1 MSDNS
6 DRMKIVIWYAAWAT
20 VCAAV
25 AGVVVALV
33 HTWFFSY
40 TPTPSARVGTLI
52 EGIET
57 SLALAAGQGA
67 VILVTAAAC
76 WRNSGGDCRGRCCWA
91 CSSGC
96 SIS

>member
-25 AGVVVALV
+25 AGIAIALA

-40 TPTPSARVGTLI
+40 TPTRAARMSNAPRIFRSIVVHIVTFSISAA
-52 EGIET
+52 E
-57 SLALAAGQGA
+57 
-67 VILVTAAAC
+67 LVTSFMS
-76 WRNSGGDCRGRCCWA
+76 RKS
-91 CSSGC
+91 
-96 SIS
+96 